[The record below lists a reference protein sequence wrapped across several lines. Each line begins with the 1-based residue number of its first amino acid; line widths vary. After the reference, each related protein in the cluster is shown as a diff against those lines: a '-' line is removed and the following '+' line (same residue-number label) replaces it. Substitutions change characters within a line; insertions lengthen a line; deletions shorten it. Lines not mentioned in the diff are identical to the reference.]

1 MATTAD
7 GPNLGAVVGALEGA
21 APMSEDRWAEVK
33 GALQEVMSAM
43 GDFKAELEAV
53 RSCVTPPKG
62 KEKVQFSNLA
72 SSPGPGGE
80 AEELDASVMPGKG
93 ALDDQ
98 GDDGLPLPV
107 FVSTAA
113 PSSAMVSPI
122 PGPSAATSK
131 ALPTEVI
138 TPSVVAT
145 TYPSSWS
152 SYLTP
157 AAKGSLASKLGTAY
171 SLANLHPVRAVPA
184 FSGAETDDVHLWIS
198 QVELR
203 GAQAGWDETTLMA
216 QASAALEGP
225 AALWLHTAEPDVLF
239 RFDRFKQELKRSFSA
254 LSRVDLLK
262 DYLQCRQER
271 GETVRNFYH
280 RILMLQKRAGLEDD
294 DLMATRFR
302 EGLRADLRRSVATLP
317 NSSSIAKLRERA
329 SEYESR
335 LRVAKSANVAAVV
348 AEERSAIQE
357 VREEMRDLRDDL
369 RDVVAWVRSG
379 PPPDTRRPAR
389 PMAEV
394 QCYQCRGW
402 GHYARNCPKTTSA
415 PATPAVAGGAAPVA
429 PSVVAAAPTGP
440 GRGGSQ
446 PSN

>member
-254 LSRVDLLK
+254 LSRV
-262 DYLQCRQER
+262 
-271 GETVRNFYH
+271 
-280 RILMLQKRAGLEDD
+280 
-294 DLMATRFR
+294 
-302 EGLRADLRRSVATLP
+302 EGLPPVWTGAWGNCAEFLSPHPD
-317 NSSSIAKLRERA
+317 A
-329 SEYESR
+329 SKACG
-335 LRVAKSANVAAVV
+335 L
-348 AEERSAIQE
+348 
-357 VREEMRDLRDDL
+357 
-369 RDVVAWVRSG
+369 G
-379 PPPDTRRPAR
+379 GRRPH
-389 PMAEV
+389 
-394 QCYQCRGW
+394 
-402 GHYARNCPKTTSA
+402 GHQ
-415 PATPAVAGGAAPVA
+415 V
-429 PSVVAAAPTGP
+429 
-440 GRGGSQ
+440 
-446 PSN
+446 